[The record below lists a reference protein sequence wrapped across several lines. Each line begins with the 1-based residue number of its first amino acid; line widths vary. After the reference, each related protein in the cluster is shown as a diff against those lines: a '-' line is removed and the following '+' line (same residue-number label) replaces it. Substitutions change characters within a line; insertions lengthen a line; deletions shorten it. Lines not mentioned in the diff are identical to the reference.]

1 MAKDDYQVV
10 VFRILKYLYQQRK
23 KGAPV
28 EAEML
33 RHDSTGRDNAYS
45 EFVKSLHDTDAE
57 FVKKMLKEFDK
68 EFDQAK
74 AAKDFRDFVAEY
86 EAAHPLL
93 PYEGEKET

>member
-1 MAKDDYQVV
+1 MVLALWVIAACQII
-10 VFRILKYLYQQRK
+10 RLLQNAWQLK
-23 KGAPV
+23 
-28 EAEML
+28 ML
-33 RHDSTGRDNAYS
+33 RHDSSGRDNAYA

-57 FVKKMLKEFDK
+57 FVKKMLKEFEK

-74 AAKDFRDFVAEY
+74 AAKDFRDIVAEY

>member
-1 MAKDDYQVV
+1 MVLALWVIAACQII
-10 VFRILKYLYQQRK
+10 RLLQNAWQLK
-23 KGAPV
+23 
-28 EAEML
+28 ML

-57 FVKKMLKEFDK
+57 FVKKMLKEFEK

-93 PYEGEKET
+93 PYEGEKES